1 MVLASRLGRSP
12 AWPLAVLA
20 LALLAPVAAFAQP
33 ARAAAYDL
41 APRDL
46 AGALVWYSLQTGR
59 PLIVDP
65 QLTRGRRSGRVHGAR
80 TAETALEQVLAG
92 TGLTATRS
100 PGGVVMIGP
109 AAAAAVQAP
118 APPAP
123 PPAITELPE
132 LVVTA
137 ERRPSLAFE
146 TPMALSTFSG
156 ERLRRLG
163 LTDMEAVAQQTPGL
177 TVSAASPANAGFS
190 VRGVTQASGDATRE
204 PRVSIFQDG
213 VPASKERGAYF
224 ELFDVDRIEVV
235 KGPQSTL
242 YGRSAMTGAINI
254 VQNKAD
260 PDSTSARLRLEAG
273 GQGWRRV
280 DAMANLP
287 LGETMGLRLAAVSRH
302 RDGDV
307 TNLLGGE
314 DLQAISTDAGRLGLS
329 LRRDWGAADLI
340 INYQHDRSSGPA
352 LKSFLFAPADPVSGQ
367 PLGDLDRFTP
377 PALSARD
384 AQGRDQPLGLDRQ
397 LFSASFGLET
407 DISPALTL
415 SSLTSYRRFA
425 ADDQQDA
432 DGLALPIVSLLEETR
447 GAQVNQEIRLAY
459 DRRGAWRGFVG
470 VNLFEEH
477 GTQRVP
483 MVIDERL
490 QLARM
495 TGRLTTPWPQS
506 ADVLLQAQF
515 LADQLRGLAARRGY
529 ELEGTTALAIAGNLK
544 ALHLER
550 TQNFSDV
557 QALDIFADATR
568 RIGTSWEVSAGLRF
582 GIDQKTSAVSPA
594 VPLGPSVLASVIAA
608 AGMDQAR
615 RQTFLRHLAGPDA
628 GRLSTEWPLY
638 GLLFQP
644 TLGNGDKIS
653 SDLED
658 SGWSWRLAAR
668 YEPNPTVSVYG
679 TYARGRRPTVLV
691 AGAPA
696 TPQGPARFGVV
707 PAEVVDSWELG
718 AKVRPARLRLALD
731 AAVYAYDYRDFQTT
745 RVEAGQLRTVNAGR
759 ATAHGLEVEATF
771 IPTPTALVGATYAYG
786 HARLRS
792 GAVAGNRFR
801 LAPDHQASIHADI
814 VWPLLDGE
822 LAFRPVYSWRSKFFF
837 SDDNDRPEL
846 SRALAPDMIQDEW
859 QNGYGL
865 LDLRLAFRPSSSAW
879 TVTAFAKNALD
890 ERYIQEA
897 GFIGEALGY
906 SASAPGPRRLIGLA
920 VEWDW

>member
-1 MVLASRLGRSP
+1 MDLASRLGRSP
-12 AWPLAVLA
+12 AWAVAALA
-20 LALLAPVAAFAQP
+20 LALLSPVAALAQP
-33 ARAAAYDL
+33 ARATAYEL

-65 QLTRGRRSGRVHGAR
+65 QLTRGRRSGAVHGAR
-80 TAETALEQVLAG
+80 TAEAALEQVLAG

-109 AAAAAVQAP
+109 AVATVHGP
-118 APPAP
+118 APLAP
-123 PPAITELPE
+123 PPTVTELPE

-156 ERLRRLG
+156 ERLHQLG

-177 TVSAASPANAGFS
+177 TVSAASPASAGFS
-190 VRGVTQASGDATRE
+190 MRGVTQASGDATRE
-204 PRVSIFQDG
+204 PRVSVFQDG

-224 ELFDVDRIEVV
+224 ELFDLERVEVV

-260 PDSTSARLRLEAG
+260 PGGVSARLWLEAG
-273 GQGWRRV
+273 GQGWRRM

-287 LGETMGLRLAAVSRH
+287 LGEILALRLAAVSRH
-302 RDGDV
+302 RDGDAP
-307 TNLLGGE
+307 NLLGGA
-314 DLQAISTDAGRLGLS
+314 DLQAISTNAGRLGLS
-329 LRRDWGAADLI
+329 LRPDWGSADLI
-340 INYQHDRSSGPA
+340 INYQHDRTSGPA

-377 PALSARD
+377 PALSAQD
-384 AQGRDQPLGLDRQ
+384 AQGRPQPLGLDRR

-432 DGLALPIVSLLEETR
+432 DGLALPIVSLLEQTR
-447 GAQVNQEIRLAY
+447 GAQLNQEIRLAY
-459 DRRGAWRGFVG
+459 DRRGAWRGFLG
-470 VNLFEEH
+470 VNLFAEH

-483 MVIDERL
+483 MVIDERY

-495 TGRLTTPWPQS
+495 TGRLASPWPQS
-506 ADVLLQAQF
+506 ADALLQPQF
-515 LADQLRGLAARRGY
+515 LADSLRDLAARRGY
-529 ELEGTTALAIAGNLK
+529 VLEGPTALAIAGNLK
-544 ALHLER
+544 ARHLER

-557 QALDIFADATR
+557 RALDIFADATR
-568 RIGTSWEVSAGLRF
+568 RFGTRWEVSAGLRF
-582 GIDQKTSAVSPA
+582 GADEKTSAVSPA
-594 VPLGPSVLASVIAA
+594 VPLGPSVLAGVIAA
-608 AGMDQAR
+608 AGMDEPR
-615 RQTFLRHLAGPDA
+615 RKAFLQHLAGPDA
-628 GRLSTEWPLY
+628 GRLSAEWPPY

-644 TLGNGDKIS
+644 TAGNGDKIA
-653 SDLED
+653 SDLDD

-668 YEPNPTVSVYG
+668 YAPNPTVSLYG

-696 TPQGPARFGVV
+696 APLGPARFGVV
-707 PAEVVDSWELG
+707 PAEVVDSLELG
-718 AKVRPARLRLALD
+718 MKMRPARLRLAVD
-731 AAVYAYDYRDFQTT
+731 AAVYAYEYRDFQTT
-745 RVEAGQLRTVNAGR
+745 RVEAGQLRTVNAGQ

-771 IPTPTALVGATYAYG
+771 IPAPAALVGVTYAYG

-792 GAVAGNRFR
+792 GAMAGNRFR
-801 LAPDHQASIHADI
+801 LAPDHQASIHAE
-814 VWPLLDGE
+814 VTWPLVGGE

-837 SDDNDRPEL
+837 SDDNDRPDL
-846 SRALAPDMIQDEW
+846 SRALAPDTVQDEW
-859 QNGYGL
+859 QGGYGL
-865 LDLRLAFRPSSSAW
+865 LDLRLAFQPSGSEW
-879 TVTAFAKNALD
+879 TVTAFTKNALD
-890 ERYIQEA
+890 QRYLQEA

-920 VEWDW
+920 IEWTW